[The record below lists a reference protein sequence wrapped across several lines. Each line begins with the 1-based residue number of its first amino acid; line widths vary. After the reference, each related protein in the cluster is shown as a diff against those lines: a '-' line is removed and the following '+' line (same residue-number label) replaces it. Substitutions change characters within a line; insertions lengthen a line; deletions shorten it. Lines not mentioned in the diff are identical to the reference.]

1 MKYYL
6 PLLFL
11 ALASACSTVRQI
23 PSTDSTKVEVHT
35 ETVIQKDTVLVELP
49 VVVERV
55 AVLDTVSHLENKYA
69 ASSAVVS
76 GGVLKHSLETKPV
89 KLPAVVDK
97 EIVYRDSVVF
107 RDRVQTVTVEV
118 ERKLQTVTVEV
129 ERKLTGWQQAK
140 LRVGG
145 FCFFAVILIGL
156 YFLITQF
163 INLKLF

>member
-1 MKYYL
+1 MRYVL
-6 PLLFL
+6 PLLL
-11 ALASACSTVRQI
+11 LLLASACSTVRQL
-23 PSTDSTKVEVHT
+23 PSTDSTKVEVRT
-35 ETVIQKDTVLVELP
+35 ETVFQKDTVLVELP

-76 GGVLKHSLETKPV
+76 GGVLRHTLETKPV
-89 KLPAVVDK
+89 KLLAVVDK

-118 ERKLQTVTVEV
+118 ERKL
-129 ERKLTGWQQAK
+129 TGWQQAK

-145 FCFFAVILIGL
+145 FCFFALILIAL

-163 INLKLF
+163 INLKIF

>member
-11 ALASACSTVRQI
+11 ALASACSTVR
-23 PSTDSTKVEVHT
+23 PLPTTDSTKVEVRT
-35 ETVIQKDTVLVELP
+35 ETVIEKDTVFVELP
-49 VVVERV
+49 RVVERV
-55 AVLDTVSHLENKYA
+55 AVQDTTSHLENEFA
-69 ASSAVVS
+69 LSDARIS

-89 KLPAVVDK
+89 KMPAVVDK
-97 EIVYRDSVVF
+97 QIVYRDSVVF

-118 ERKLQTVTVEV
+118 EK
-129 ERKLTGWQQAK
+129 KLTGWQQAK

-156 YFLITQF
+156 YFIITF
-163 INLKLF
+163 LLNLKRF

>member
-1 MKYYL
+1 MRYVL

-11 ALASACSTVRQI
+11 VLASACSTVRQL
-23 PSTDSTKVEVHT
+23 PSTDSTKVEVRT

-76 GGVLKHSLETKPV
+76 EGVLKHTLETKPV

-97 EIVYRDSVVF
+97 QIVYRDSLIYK
-107 RDRVQTVTVEV
+107 DRVQTVTVEV
-118 ERKLQTVTVEV
+118 EK
-129 ERKLTGWQQAK
+129 KLTGWQQAK

-145 FCFFAVILIGL
+145 FCFFAVILIAI

>member
-118 ERKLQTVTVEV
+118 EP
-129 ERKLTGWQQAK
+129 KLTGWQQAK

>member
-11 ALASACSTVRQI
+11 ALASACSTVR
-23 PSTDSTKVEVHT
+23 PLPTTDSTKVEVRT
-35 ETVIQKDTVLVELP
+35 ETVIEKDTVFVELP
-49 VVVERV
+49 RVVERV
-55 AVLDTVSHLENKYA
+55 AVQDTTSHLENEFA
-69 ASSAVVS
+69 LSDAHIS

-89 KLPAVVDK
+89 KMPAVVDK
-97 EIVYRDSVVF
+97 QIVYRDSVVF

-118 ERKLQTVTVEV
+118 EK
-129 ERKLTGWQQAK
+129 KLTGWQQAK

-156 YFLITQF
+156 YFIITF
-163 INLKLF
+163 LLNLKRF